1 MLTIEMTDGTIH
13 EWTVDADTREW
24 TIDTKMMHDLSDV
37 KRVSVSGDEL
47 LVMFNKQYPDVVA
60 RTPDGES
67 VVFVDN
73 AARFILP
80 TCEGFLKTS

>member
-1 MLTIEMTDGTIH
+1 MFTIEMMDGTKH
-13 EWTVDADTREW
+13 EWTVD
-24 TIDTKMMHDLSDV
+24 TKMGFDVHGDLSEV

-47 LVMFNKQYPDVVA
+47 PVVLKRYPSVVA
-60 RTPDGES
+60 ETPEGES

-80 TCEGFLKTS
+80 TCGAF